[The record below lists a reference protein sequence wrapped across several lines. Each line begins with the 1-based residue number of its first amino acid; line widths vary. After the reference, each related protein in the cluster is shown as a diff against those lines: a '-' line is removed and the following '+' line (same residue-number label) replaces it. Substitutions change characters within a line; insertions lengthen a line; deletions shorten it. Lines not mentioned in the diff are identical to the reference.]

1 VVTLGQ
7 SCAGIPCSV
16 LAWNAPGRRLPE
28 ATAATLLGG
37 SYPTLT
43 FGIDPSLET
52 PYSHQASAGV
62 QRALGDDLS
71 AAVDVVY
78 VRGFKQVG
86 TIDYNPVVPALGTS
100 RRPNDRPCSANPAA
114 PCVGGG
120 IPGSSASVLQYTS
133 FGETW
138 YKGLTV
144 SVRGRLAAN
153 GQFLASYT
161 LSKAEDNSTDFQSN
175 FIPENNGRGRNPD
188 DRSGLPLGFDPA
200 LERGLATH
208 DQRHRMVL
216 SGTYSLPGEVNVSA
230 IVTAASGRPFTPLAG
245 LDLNGDGNGGAF
257 PPDRARRDPAD
268 PSSSVGRNS
277 ETTDGIANVDLRVSK
292 ALPLGGTAALELI
305 LDVFNVF
312 NRANFIED
320 TNQSS
325 FAIFGSGAY
334 PTNALSTYGRYTLT
348 EPPRQVQ
355 LAAKV
360 RF

>member
-1 VVTLGQ
+1 VVTLAQ

-28 ATAATLLGG
+28 TTAAALLGG
-37 SYPTLT
+37 TYPTLQ
-43 FGIDPSLET
+43 FAIDPALET
-52 PYSHQASAGV
+52 PFAHQASAGF
-62 QRALGDDLS
+62 QRAFGQDFS
-71 AAVDVVY
+71 AAADVVY
-78 VRGFKQVG
+78 VRGFNQVG
-86 TIDYNPVVPALGTS
+86 TIDYNPVVATLGAG
-100 RRPNDRPCSANPAA
+100 RRPNDLPCSARPTAA
-114 PCVGGG
+114 CVGGG

-144 SVRGRLAAN
+144 SVRGRLAGS
-153 GQFLASYT
+153 GQFLAAYT

-175 FIPENNGRGRNPD
+175 FIPENNGRGRNPN
-188 DRSGLPLGFDPA
+188 DRTGLPVGFVPA
-200 LERGLATH
+200 LERGRATH
-208 DQRHRMVL
+208 DQRHRLVL
-216 SGTYSLPGEVNVSA
+216 SGSYMLPGQLGVSA

-277 ETTDGIANVDLRVSK
+277 ETTAAIANLDLRVSK
-292 ALPLGGTAALELI
+292 MVPLGAAKLELI
-305 LDVFNVF
+305 VDVFNVF

-325 FAIFGSGAY
+325 FAIFGSGAF
-334 PTNALSTYGRYTLT
+334 PTAPLPTYGKYTLT
-348 EPPRQVQ
+348 DPPRQVQ
-355 LAAKV
+355 LAAKIG
-360 RF
+360 F